1 MTVRRNGATPPLS
14 PGGRLPRAVGIATAL
29 LVAALLAACG
39 SDDDSASGGEG
50 GASGDGNGG
59 KPRLVVS
66 AASSMSE
73 PLEDCSRRF
82 EDADVRLSFAG
93 SDQLAAQI
101 RQGLEPDVYAA
112 ASTALPMQLHE
123 DGLLGKPV
131 EFASNTL
138 VVAVPKD
145 SEIEAVEQAA
155 APSVKVAVGSESV
168 PIGAYTRE
176 LIGRLPEDV
185 AAGLLANMRSNEPD
199 VAGILGKLTQG
210 AADAGFVYASD
221 VRALRGKLRAIPLPG
236 ELQPAVV
243 YAAGVVE
250 GSEQP
255 QLARE
260 YVDGLVGG
268 DCYET
273 LQRAGFGAIK

>member
-1 MTVRRNGATPPLS
+1 MR
-14 PGGRLPRAVGIATAL
+14 GRLAVTV
-29 LVAALLAACG
+29 LVAAMLAACG
-39 SDDDSASGGEG
+39 NDDDTAQGG
-50 GASGDGNGG
+50 GANDDGSRG

-73 PLEDCSRRF
+73 ALEDCSRRF
-82 EDADVRLSFAG
+82 EPADVKLSFAG
-93 SDQLAAQI
+93 SDLLAAQI

-112 ASTALPMQLHE
+112 ASTALPMELHE
-123 DGLLGKPV
+123 EGLLGKPL
-131 EFASNTL
+131 EFVSNTL
-138 VVAVPKD
+138 VVAVPEE
-145 SEIEAVEQAA
+145 SQIEAVEQAA
-155 APSVKVAVGSESV
+155 DPGVKIAIGSESV
-168 PIGAYTRE
+168 PIGIYTRE
-176 LIGRLPEDV
+176 LIARLPKAV
-185 AAGLLANMRSNEPD
+185 AEGLLSNVRSNEPD
-199 VAGILGKLTQG
+199 VAGIVGKLTQG

-221 VRALRGKLRAIPLPG
+221 VKAASGKLRAIPLPG

-250 GSEQP
+250 GAEQP
-255 QLARE
+255 ELARE

>member
-1 MTVRRNGATPPLS
+1 MRARLGATPV
-14 PGGRLPRAVGIATAL
+14 AAAL
-29 LVAALLAACG
+29 AAALLAACG
-39 SDDDSASGGEG
+39 NDDGPTGAGAGG
-50 GASGDGNGG
+50 GADGDGA

-66 AASSMSE
+66 AASSMSTA
-73 PLEDCSRRF
+73 LEDCSRRF
-82 EDADVRLSFAG
+82 EGADVKLSFAG

-112 ASTALPMQLHE
+112 ASTTLPTELHE
-123 DGLLGKPV
+123 EGLLAKPV
-131 EFASNTL
+131 EFVSNTL
-138 VVAVPKD
+138 VVAVPRD

-155 APSVKVAVGSESV
+155 ADGVKLAIGSESV

-176 LIGRLPEDV
+176 LIARLPKDV
-185 AAGLLANMRSNEPD
+185 ADGLLANVRSNEPD
-199 VAGILGKLTQG
+199 VSGIVGKLTQG

-221 VRALRGKLRAIPLPG
+221 VTAARGTLRAIPLPG

-250 GSEQP
+250 GAEQP
-255 QLARE
+255 ELARA